1 MVARAAAVLGSIG
14 LRLSASVARR
24 PVDSLALLAAGAAS
38 AIIIANAVFL
48 QSGSRPA
55 PYFANPAPRPTG
67 NQIRTKRAEPIA
79 LDTAESTGSTQPTV
93 AAQGPRM
100 TRRNDPIAE
109 LIGSSSRITA
119 VQRALADFGYGQIK
133 PTGTLD
139 QPTSMAIEK
148 FEREHNLPPTGRLS
162 ERLVSELAAMIGHPI
177 R

>member
-1 MVARAAAVLGSIG
+1 MLARAAAVLGWIG
-14 LRLSASVARR
+14 LRLSASAARR

-38 AIIIANAVFL
+38 VIIIVNAVFL
-48 QSGSRPA
+48 QSGSRSA
-55 PYFANPAPRPTG
+55 PYFANPAPRPMG
-67 NQIRTKRAEPIA
+67 NQIRTKRTEPA
-79 LDTAESTGSTQPTV
+79 LDTSESTGSTQATV
-93 AAQGPRM
+93 APKEPRM

-109 LIGSSSRITA
+109 LIGSSSRVMA

-162 ERLVSELAAMIGHPI
+162 ERLISELTAMIGHPI